1 MSERIRSIL
10 KYSCFRWIASALQK
24 RRVAPFF
31 IVLVLTTPG
40 QAFAAD
46 TWTTDINAASL
57 YMHQGNKASAITLL
71 KDAQKAA
78 TSPYQQYESSRL
90 LGKLYFENRDYEN
103 AELQLNAAL
112 AFSRQCPFV
121 SATQPAEELY
131 TIMVKRGRNTEA
143 LKLHKLY
150 EQLEKVDTSHDAN
163 FQGWGELLIKR
174 IAEKL
179 YTSPSAVSSG
189 KMETATCRW
198 VMSRAG
204 RIMFVHV
211 VKSSG
216 SANFDEAVATNIQNY
231 SPPLALPEKA
241 YDFEEIEIPFPQMPQ
256 YH

>member
-1 MSERIRSIL
+1 MKSFFA
-10 KYSCFRWIASALQK
+10 YSSFRKGLCTLQK
-24 RRVAPFF
+24 LAVAG
-31 IVLVLTTPG
+31 ISGLVVLAASQ
-40 QAFAAD
+40 QAWAAD
-46 TWTTDINAASL
+46 TWTTDVNAAAL
-57 YMHQGNKASAITLL
+57 YVQQGNQASAITLL

-90 LGKLYFENRDYEN
+90 LGKLYFDNRDYQN

-112 AFSRQCPFV
+112 GFSRQCPFV
-121 SATQPAEELY
+121 SATQSAQELY
-131 TIMVKRGRNTEA
+131 ELTVKRGRNTEA
-143 LKLHKLY
+143 LKLHKLC
-150 EQLEKVDTSHDAN
+150 EKLEKVDQSHDAN

-179 YTSPSAVSSG
+179 YSSPSAVSSG
-189 KMETATCRW
+189 KRETATCRW

-204 RIMFVHV
+204 RIMFVHL

-216 SANFDEAVATNIQNY
+216 NANFDETVASNVQNY

-241 YDFEEIEIPFPQMPQ
+241 YDFEEVEIPFPQIPQ